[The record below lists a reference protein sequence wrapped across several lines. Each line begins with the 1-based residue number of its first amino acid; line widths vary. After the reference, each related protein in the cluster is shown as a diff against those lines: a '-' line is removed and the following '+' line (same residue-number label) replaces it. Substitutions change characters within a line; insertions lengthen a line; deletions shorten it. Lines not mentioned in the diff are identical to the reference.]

1 MIYCASEKLKPVL
14 IVNFI
19 LNKFYFKQSGTFIGI
34 RLKSKRFVSRNNRN
48 LCGGKSHDI
57 DHVSKSFHN
66 VGFSRCVAS
75 ENHRRFQ
82 KFIISFAHH
91 FFIDGECVDFTERGI
106 HGRLHRQVGF
116 FIERPVI
123 IKSKIN
129 QHVLSPFNY
138 TVTSILHY
146 MPIVNSLF

>member
-48 LCGGKSHDI
+48 LSGGKSHDI

-66 VGFSRCVAS
+66 VGFARCVAS
-75 ENHRRFQ
+75 ENHRGFQ
-82 KFIISFAHH
+82 EFVVSFIHH
-91 FFIDGECVDFTERGI
+91 LFVNSKRIDLAKCRI
-106 HGRLHRQVGF
+106 RSCLHRQVRF
-116 FIERPVI
+116 LIERSI
-123 IKSKIN
+123 ITKSKIN
-129 QHVLSPFNY
+129 QHILSPFNY